1 MNLVT
6 FFKALGDE
14 TRLRIINLLLHRSPL
29 RVMDMV
35 TTLKLPQSTVSRHLA
50 LLKNAEWVD
59 DRRVDKWVYYRL
71 SSRVNTQ
78 FKEALKSLFES
89 SLTLKNDIKNFDI

>member
-1 MNLVT
+1 MNLVL

-29 RVMDMV
+29 RVMDIV
-35 TTLKLPQSTVSRHLA
+35 NALRSSQSTISRHLA
-50 LLKNAEWVD
+50 YLKNAHWVE

-71 SSRVNTQ
+71 SADLNEGLRQVL
-78 FKEALKSLFES
+78 KEMFQTSL
-89 SLTLKNDIKNFDI
+89 LMQNDLKNLDF